1 MQHFV
6 GRVGTLRR
14 EFQRR
19 ERVDRRDVEFDR
31 IGVVAGHA
39 ADAETVA
46 HHAGFGAEDERIV
59 EDVHV
64 LLHLDHDGQVAVRG
78 FRVLEVERVLHA
90 ALGQLDLARLRVVLV
105 DVRIGAFAREAPAQV
120 RGAFRQQEEPG
131 RILGVE
137 QRGNQSVFRIG
148 LREVVR
154 SADVGMVAL
163 VELLRDGCV
172 ELHADGD
179 VRDLAFDRDDLCFV
193 RVQVEDGFARI
204 GFVRV
209 GGFAPVARL
218 DNHLVAARNQV
229 EVVGNARR
237 GFVFADQLLGSA
249 ARAVRFDFVYPQ
261 RADIEWIVVSGRFR
275 VQRNDLAGDREVQ
288 LQRTGRFRPPGVVFG
303 TGPQQEQQA
312 AQADEGDM
320 SGDEG
325 FHGFHLF
332 TEHRVGWSWIPIP
345 RRRSR
350 SA

>member
-1 MQHFV
+1 MARPCSNPPANEVLEEERRQGQRAVRVVDDRVGDPVGGRFGQQLPVVQHFV

-288 LQRTGRFRPPGVVFG
+288 LQRTGRP
-303 TGPQQEQQA
+303 
-312 AQADEGDM
+312 
-320 SGDEG
+320 
-325 FHGFHLF
+325 
-332 TEHRVGWSWIPIP
+332 
-345 RRRSR
+345 
-350 SA
+350 